1 MVEAFARKVDSEIT
15 AVRRTFALR
24 AEEDALEARSR
35 FRSDS
40 SASGG
45 ALIVDLREASLS
57 NAGHHLSPA
66 FSAEPTPKLRFDPL
80 TPFGGGE
87 AKLRFDPLTPFGGA
101 EAPAATGSRAP
112 QPPRLRVDSASAP
125 SAASFPLP
133 INNIK

>member
-80 TPFGGGE
+80 IDDPSSLHMPSPLLGVLSLSFGVCFRL
-87 AKLRFDPLTPFGGA
+87 LRDRA
-101 EAPAATGSRAP
+101 ELR
-112 QPPRLRVDSASAP
+112 QRVDALGSDARELLEKS
-125 SAASFPLP
+125 SKLS
-133 INNIK
+133 